1 MARWAATDEQR
12 KADATERL
20 RLAAIGIA
28 SRDSI
33 DPVELHELDGLLQT
47 AGKSRSQFAADVG
60 RLAAIA
66 ELRRQIAVIDEAAL
80 RRAADDAKRDL
91 DSVRAAGEG
100 ITPWNGS
107 AADQRRWDEAS
118 VAQVRRQN
126 EAQAKIRLAGEEL
139 ANLQGRRKQLQELES
154 AAGRL

>member
-47 AGKSRSQFAADVG
+47 AGKSRSQFAGDAA

-107 AADQRRWDEAS
+107 AADQRRWDEAP
-118 VAQVRRQN
+118 
-126 EAQAKIRLAGEEL
+126 AKIRLAGEEL